1 MIILIHNI
9 CIAFKGLGSFKNVE
23 IVISDIA
30 AILLNQKTKKLLYW
44 LCTQLKIYVCDIV
57 SECVHTGQAEKLA

>member
-23 IVISDIA
+23 IEISDIA
-30 AILLNQKTKKLLYW
+30 AILLKR
-44 LCTQLKIYVCDIV
+44 KI
-57 SECVHTGQAEKLA
+57 EN